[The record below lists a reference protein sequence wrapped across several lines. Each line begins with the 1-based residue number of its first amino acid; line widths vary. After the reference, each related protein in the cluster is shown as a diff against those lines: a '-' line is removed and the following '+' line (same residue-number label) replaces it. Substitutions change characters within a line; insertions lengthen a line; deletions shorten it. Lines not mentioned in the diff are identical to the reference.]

1 MHPYQDEVNRMWDI
15 IKLRVRA
22 IKQGYW
28 LEAIDLTYILLE
40 IELRLLLTSKA
51 GTKGKPLLKDK
62 IDRQKYLMNLANLAK
77 DSGFL
82 NESLWERIREFNN
95 KRRAAIHGLA
105 KGKISYHELEK
116 VCKNTAEL
124 IYDIQSLWLPIKYG
138 DKEVYEEENI

>member
-1 MHPYQDEVNRMWDI
+1 MHPYQDEVNKMWDI

-51 GTKGKPLLKDK
+51 GAKGKPLSKDK
-62 IDRQKYLMNLANLAK
+62 IDRQRYLMNLANLAK

-82 NESLWERIREFNN
+82 SESLWERIREFNN

-105 KGKISYHELEK
+105 KCKISYHELEK
-116 VCKNTAEL
+116 VCKNTEEL

-138 DKEVYEEENI
+138 EEEVYEEENI